1 MQLHLHFYPNSF
13 HTNTML
19 FMNEQVKYGALS
31 TLSKIIKLFHHCTEF
46 SSSISIAQSQRIFLS
61 HFTLF
66 LSWHFFTNSFCGVVT
81 ANFVSVSAFYS
92 KWYLY
97 NLNQRGCK
105 VCMGQ
110 GLPCRANTSFQVRLF
125 LEVSCNQSGFLS

>member
-19 FMNEQVKYGALS
+19 FTNEQVKYGALQVQDVHYF
-31 TLSKIIKLFHHCTEF
+31 SKIIKLFHHCTEF
-46 SSSISIAQSQRIFLS
+46 SSSISIAQSWRIFLS

-81 ANFVSVSAFYS
+81 ANFVGVSAFYS

-125 LEVSCNQSGFLS
+125 LEVSCNQ